1 MDDFGCGWKLK
12 ESVGKS
18 GETDYITSAEILDIF
33 GHGWNLMETH
43 GT

>member
-18 GETDYITSAEILDIF
+18 GETDYITSAEIWTFLDMDGI
-33 GHGWNLMETH
+33 
-43 GT
+43 